1 MRLTQIQI
9 LFRTLVINP
18 GLLVYKK
25 PPQLRWFFFNL
36 QPKKMEKQEIYGVR
50 AIIECIEAKQ
60 SIEKVWL
67 LKGQSGPLFKQ
78 LEFLLREQSIAHSYV
93 PKERLDRFNAKN
105 HQGAIA
111 AISPIDF
118 VSIEEMIEKALAATK
133 TPLFLL
139 LDHITDT
146 RNLGAIIRT
155 ASATGVAGIIL
166 PQTGSARITSDTI
179 KTSAGAIFSVPLAKV
194 EHLKDAIYQLQA
206 NEIKTVGIT
215 EKAADTIFAKK
226 LNSPLA
232 LVMGSEEKGIAR
244 GTLAVLDETA
254 KLPMVGAIESLNVSV
269 ACGTVLYEVIRQR
282 DFS

>member
-1 MRLTQIQI
+1 
-9 LFRTLVINP
+9 
-18 GLLVYKK
+18 
-25 PPQLRWFFFNL
+25 
-36 QPKKMEKQEIYGVR
+36 MEKQEIYGVR

-78 LEFLLREQSIAHSYV
+78 LEFLLREHSIAHSYV

-215 EKAADTIFAKK
+215 EKAVDTIFAKK

-269 ACGTVLYEVIRQR
+269 ACGTVLYEVVRQR
-282 DFS
+282 DFA

>member
-1 MRLTQIQI
+1 M
-9 LFRTLVINP
+9 
-18 GLLVYKK
+18 
-25 PPQLRWFFFNL
+25 
-36 QPKKMEKQEIYGVR
+36 
-50 AIIECIEAKQ
+50 
-60 SIEKVWL
+60 
-67 LKGQSGPLFKQ
+67 
-78 LEFLLREQSIAHSYV
+78 LREQSISHSYV

-111 AISPIDF
+111 AISPIEF
-118 VSIEEMIEKALAATK
+118 VSIKEMIEKALVATK

-215 EKAADTIFAKK
+215 EKAIDTIFAKK

-244 GTLAVLDETA
+244 GTLA
-254 KLPMVGAIESLNVSV
+254 
-269 ACGTVLYEVIRQR
+269 GT
-282 DFS
+282 

>member
-1 MRLTQIQI
+1 
-9 LFRTLVINP
+9 
-18 GLLVYKK
+18 
-25 PPQLRWFFFNL
+25 
-36 QPKKMEKQEIYGVR
+36 MEKQEVYGVR
-50 AIIECIEAKQ
+50 AIIECIEAEQ

-67 LKGQSGPLFKQ
+67 LKGQSGTLFKQ
-78 LEFLLREQSIAHSYV
+78 LEYLLRENNIAHSYV

-111 AISPIDF
+111 AISPIAF
-118 VSIEEMIEKALAATK
+118 VGLEEMIERALEATK

-155 ASATGVAGIIL
+155 ASATGVRGIIL

-194 EHLKDAIYQLQA
+194 DHLKDAVFQLQA
-206 NEIKTVGIT
+206 NNIKTLGIT
-215 EKAADTIFAKK
+215 EKTEDTIYAKG
-226 LNSPLA
+226 LNEPLA

-254 KLPMVGAIESLNVSV
+254 KLPMLGAIESLNVSV

-282 DFS
+282 NFTKATKK